1 MTVLM
6 WCMFLLIMLLLL
18 PNLCFY
24 NVCCLQTCNFSLVLH
39 SKLLI
44 RSMDSLFAHICH
56 ERTEPIGLSKLTL
69 ITFLFLLVVFVIF
82 TIP

>member
-1 MTVLM
+1 MIVLM

-18 PNLCFY
+18 SNLCFY
-24 NVCCLQTCNFSLVLH
+24 NVCLQTCNFSLVLH

-44 RSMDSLFAHICH
+44 RSMDLLFAHICH